1 MLANS
6 TLVRHGTRMDHAM
19 QIVAIAHNKEG
30 KRVGAEWSA
39 SSNDGDN
46 VKGKTLQ
53 AGRTTRSLADME
65 APSNPIMATYPTKG
79 TQYKTSVSMVP

>member
-1 MLANS
+1 
-6 TLVRHGTRMDHAM
+6 MDHAM
-19 QIVAIAHNKEG
+19 QIVADAHIKRG
-30 KRVGAEWSA
+30 KRVGAEGSA
-39 SSNDGDN
+39 SNIGGDN

-65 APSNPIMATYPTKG
+65 APSNPIVATYPTKG